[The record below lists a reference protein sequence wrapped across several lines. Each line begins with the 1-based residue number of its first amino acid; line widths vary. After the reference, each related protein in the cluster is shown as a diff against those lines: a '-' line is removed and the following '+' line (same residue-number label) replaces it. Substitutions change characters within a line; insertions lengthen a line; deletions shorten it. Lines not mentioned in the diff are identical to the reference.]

1 MADLDPADFALF
13 GEWLAGK
20 VNGCTCAGGTP
31 ESSYLHEPHCG
42 WEPLI
47 TLSQVQELN
56 QQRQAAL
63 DLCTQSMAV
72 HLASPFVLSILAA
85 LGENPDQ

>member
-31 ESSYLHEPHCG
+31 ESSYLHESRCG

-47 TLSQVQELN
+47 TLSQIQELN
-56 QQRQAAL
+56 QQRQAVL
-63 DLCTQSMAV
+63 DLCDSVDAQGSRWVPITAV
-72 HLASPFVLSILAA
+72 RAV
-85 LGENPDQ
+85 LGENPDL